1 MSKPTDAERKEV
13 AESLRKNADV
23 HKDMPLLLNVA
34 FVAFGDDVRNLME
47 ETITSQ
53 MAAHR
58 LADLID
64 PTCELDLDISMER
77 VKCSACGKAVPYG
90 ANLLEVK
97 YCPHCGARV
106 VSCND

>member
-1 MSKPTDAERKEV
+1 MTSTDERREV
-13 AESLRKNADV
+13 ARRLRDNAGEDAQWIIPWAVFNDALVHDSISLIN
-23 HKDMPLLLNVA
+23 
-34 FVAFGDDVRNLME
+34 
-47 ETITSQ
+47 
-53 MAAHR
+53 R
-58 LADLID
+58 LTDLID
-64 PTCELDLDISMER
+64 PVCELDLDTGMER